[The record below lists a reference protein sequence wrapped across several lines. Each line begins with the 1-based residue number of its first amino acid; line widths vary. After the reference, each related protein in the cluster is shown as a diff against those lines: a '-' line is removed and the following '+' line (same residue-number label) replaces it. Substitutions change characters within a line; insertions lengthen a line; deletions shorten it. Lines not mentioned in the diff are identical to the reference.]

1 MVEKVFQ
8 NDRLTQAIL
17 INSCKRK
24 DITNYCD
31 FTSSALTQ
39 FEKGSVRPK
48 AENVINISR
57 YLKVNENFFYTPKKK
72 IFIKNVA
79 FRRRKTTKKEYLLQ
93 AKAIAE
99 YLTEI
104 KQEIID
110 KYVDLPTLNLPYFD
124 YKISNSENDINK
136 NEIEYIASKTREFW
150 KLKDSPISN
159 VVKLLEGNGVFVY
172 KFENINNNDNNINT
186 FSKIDAFSWWDEDK
200 PIILLTKNKTAVRS
214 RFDIAHELGHLILHK
229 NIDFDNIDNET
240 LNILEKEADFF
251 AGCFLL
257 PTKAL
262 FQEYISNNLDALFE
276 LKKRWKLSV
285 QMIAMRL
292 KNLNIIDEHQ
302 CSYVYQQLSHRGY
315 NQKDPLDNEIQH
327 EDMYLFK
334 EIIKVLKDKIDI
346 KQQIMIKS
354 IYYNLGLKENME
366 NKNNVIEFRFR

>member
-1 MVEKVFQ
+1 M
-8 NDRLTQAIL
+8 
-17 INSCKRK
+17 
-24 DITNYCD
+24 
-31 FTSSALTQ
+31 
-39 FEKGSVRPK
+39 
-48 AENVINISR
+48 
-57 YLKVNENFFYTPKKK
+57 KVNENFFYTPKKK

-240 LNILEKEADFF
+240 LNILDKEADFF

-276 LKKRWKLSV
+276 
-285 QMIAMRL
+285 
-292 KNLNIIDEHQ
+292 
-302 CSYVYQQLSHRGY
+302 
-315 NQKDPLDNEIQH
+315 
-327 EDMYLFK
+327 
-334 EIIKVLKDKIDI
+334 
-346 KQQIMIKS
+346 
-354 IYYNLGLKENME
+354 
-366 NKNNVIEFRFR
+366 